1 MIRLNKSIRKSMCAT
16 LLNHNLP
23 RYNQKTH
30 WYELK
35 PLWNRTWLLSW
46 PGFVKL
52 FSIRIFSR
60 WTSDYTW
67 KLGAGSRL
75 CLSTLGNFALFILF
89 SPSLSRHFH
98 PNCEIWCVYYTAST
112 DAVLYGRR
120 QVVSLYIFNWV
131 ELPPKVCHTTWNQF
145 ELTYGLNFLFYSLH
159 LWNYVL

>member
-1 MIRLNKSIRKSMCAT
+1 M
-16 LLNHNLP
+16 P

-35 PLWNRTWLLSW
+35 PLWNRTWLLS

-52 FSIRIFSR
+52 FSIRIFLR

-67 KLGAGSRL
+67 KLVSGSRL

-89 SPSLSRHFH
+89 SPSLSSHFH

-120 QVVSLYIFNWV
+120 QVVSLYIFNWQLGWTAPKSLPNNLGSIRTNFWI
-131 ELPPKVCHTTWNQF
+131 ELF
-145 ELTYGLNFLFYSLH
+145 
-159 LWNYVL
+159 VL